1 MLSYEE
7 ISAELNRKLDNRDD
21 LIKEKT
27 LVQTLWALFPEVCKQ
42 VQIDNTR
49 ENQNWTPDMGV
60 VIDMVKKDNYLRPSV
75 EKLVPAEE
83 VNALIEKINSVIADI
98 EEEYAKKK

>member
-7 ISAELNRKLDNRDD
+7 INAELMRKLDNRDD
-21 LIKEKT
+21 LVKEKT
-27 LVQTLWALFPEVCKQ
+27 LVETLWTLFPEVCKQ

-49 ENQNWTPDMGV
+49 EEQNWTPDMGV
-60 VIDMVKKDNYLRPSV
+60 VVDMIKKDNYLRPSV

-83 VNALIEKINSVIADI
+83 VDALIEKINSVIAEI